1 MAFNGLLAS
10 ACYLCQTLVCL
21 LGSWATDLVISRGLA
36 STLAIRKLNTVL
48 GLWVPGVCAL
58 LAVAAGCRQGSS
70 HNTADV
76 NSNKSLHLF

>member
-21 LGSWATDLVISRGLA
+21 LGSRATDLVISRGLA

-58 LAVAAGCRQGSS
+58 LAVSAGCRQGSS

-76 NSNKSLHLF
+76 NSNKSLHIF